1 MKRME
6 SKIELMVQ
14 MKDAYTKKLSE
25 EKEVRSKRTEVY
37 QTLVK
42 TLLTTLHTYKKYSET
57 LASTFSSSFHSLLLL
72 VDYSFEAV
80 KGYKLETLKLNLNP
94 SDLRLLPSNCVA
106 LIETINEQKGLLNY
120 EEIDKIYQKT
130 VRELRGRKYLEDKES
145 LLLSGHASEE
155 PRLTS
160 NISHS
165 HGLSPIRPVR
175 ITDNESSLD
184 TSATNEDKHSFHEAL
199 FGITVQLESLASRNM
214 PGKVS
219 HTLSDSLLRF
229 VKASN
234 QLMEAIEGMAGPSS
248 SSKFDNILSDL
259 NEDEK
264 KERISDI
271 LAGKP
276 LLSSDLQHSTNLLRD
291 KAISISMISGERLTD
306 GSEAELNS

>member
-14 MKDAYTKKLSE
+14 MKDAYTKRLNE
-25 EKEVRSKRTEVY
+25 EKEGKSKRTEVY
-37 QTLVK
+37 QALVK
-42 TLLTTLHTYKKYSET
+42 TLLTTLHTYKKYTET

-80 KGYKLETLKLNLNP
+80 KGYKLDTLKLNLSP
-94 SDLRLLPSNCVA
+94 PDLRLLPSNCVA

-145 LLLSGHASEE
+145 LLLTGHACEE

-160 NISHS
+160 SISH
-165 HGLSPIRPVR
+165 GPRLIRPVR

-184 TSATNEDKHSFHEAL
+184 TSATNEDKHYFHEAL
-199 FGITVQLESLASRNM
+199 CGITVQLESLASRNM
-214 PGKVS
+214 PEKVS

-248 SSKFDNILSDL
+248 PSKFDNILGDL

-271 LAGKP
+271 LAGKL
-276 LLSSDLQHSTNLLRD
+276 LLS
-291 KAISISMISGERLTD
+291 
-306 GSEAELNS
+306 